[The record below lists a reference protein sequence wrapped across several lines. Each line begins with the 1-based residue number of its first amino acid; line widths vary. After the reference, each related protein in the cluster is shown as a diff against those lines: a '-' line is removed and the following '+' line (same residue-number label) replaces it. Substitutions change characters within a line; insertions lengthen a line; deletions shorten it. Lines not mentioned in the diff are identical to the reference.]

1 MTMKKLSF
9 IFLLFVT
16 VCACKKQ
23 STAKK
28 TGQEEVPIK
37 TELSDATTLYGLVL
51 DQNNTPLPGI
61 VFSDGFTTAKTDQNG
76 VYQLSRH
83 KKAKFVFY
91 SIPADGEIMVD
102 ENNYPLFYQ
111 ELVSKEKR
119 IRHDFKINKKATA
132 QKFTLFAVADPQC
145 RNLAELA
152 RFKNETIADIKVNVP
167 KYPNVIGL
175 TLGDI
180 IFDTPELWGEM
191 KNAMAKQ
198 ALPFFQTI
206 GNHDHLQTAT
216 SEDVGEEGFRKQF
229 GPTYYSFDRANT
241 HIVVVDN
248 VMYSEKQTYRG
259 GLLEN
264 HWKWL
269 QEDLAHVSKDKMVIF
284 ACHIPF
290 RNGNSVNHVDYYSEI
305 LNLLSTF
312 KEAHIFAGHTHYQTN
327 YIHNI
332 NGKEIFEHVHGTAS
346 GAWWNSTICADGTP
360 NGYAIYEIE
369 GNVMKNWKYKST
381 NYPDDFQMRVYNAD
395 QVFGPANKYTYVFGA
410 SVNLNLSGSGWIV
423 ANIWNASK
431 YWKVEL
437 FQDGQKVQDMVAKTS
452 RDLWATY
459 YHMEELGKTKGSDF
473 DKTENHFYI
482 GKLSGNVN
490 TANFEV
496 RATDG
501 FGNVYKA
508 NNLKVDFSGIGVYN

>member
-1 MTMKKLSF
+1 MKKLSF
-9 IFLLFVT
+9 LLFLFVILS
-16 VCACKKQ
+16 ACKKQ
-23 STAKK
+23 SPTK
-28 TGQEEVPIK
+28 TPAEEEAQVK
-37 TELSDATTLYGLVL
+37 TELNEATTLYGLVA
-51 DQNNTPLPGI
+51 DQSNQPLPGVI
-61 VFSDGFTTAKTDQNG
+61 VTDGFTTAKTDQNG
-76 VYQLSRH
+76 VYQLVRH

-91 SIPADGEIMVD
+91 TTPADCEIMVD

-111 ELVSKEKR
+111 ELVSKDKR
-119 IRHDFKINKKATA
+119 IRHDFKINKKAVE

-145 RNLAELA
+145 RNMTELS
-152 RFKNETIADIKVNVP
+152 RFKNETIADIKANVS
-167 KYPNVIGL
+167 KYPNVLGL

-191 KNAMAKQ
+191 KIAMAKQ
-198 ALPFFQTI
+198 PLPFFQTI

-241 HIVVVDN
+241 HVVVVDN
-248 VMYSEKQTYRG
+248 VIYSDKQVYHG
-259 GLLEN
+259 GLLET

-269 QEDLAHVSKDKMVIF
+269 QADLAEVSKDKMVIF

-290 RNGNSVNHVDYYSEI
+290 RNGSAANHTDYYNEI

-312 KEAHIFAGHTHYQTN
+312 KEAHILAGHTHYQSN

-332 NGKEIFEHVHGTAS
+332 NGKEIFEHVHGTAC

-395 QVFGPANKYTYVFGA
+395 QVFGSANMYTYFFGA
-410 SVNLNLSGSGWIV
+410 SINLNLTGSGWIV
-423 ANIWNASK
+423 ANVWNASK
-431 YWKVEL
+431 DWKVEL
-437 FQDGQKVQDMVAKTS
+437 FQDGIKVQDMVNKTTH
-452 RDLWATY
+452 DWWATY
-459 YHMEELGKTKGSDF
+459 YHLEQLGKTKGSDF
-473 DKTENHFYI
+473 DKSENHFYI
-482 GKLSGNVN
+482 GKLSGNVS

-496 RATDG
+496 RATDA

-508 NNLKVDFSGIGVYN
+508 NSLKTDFSGIGAYN